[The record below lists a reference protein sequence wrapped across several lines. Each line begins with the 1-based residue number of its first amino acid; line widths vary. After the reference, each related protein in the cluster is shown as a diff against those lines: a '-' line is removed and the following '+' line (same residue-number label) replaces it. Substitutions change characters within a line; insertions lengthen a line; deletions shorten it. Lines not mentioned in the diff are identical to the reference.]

1 MTAAPALPAER
12 RVTRGLFGALVAF
25 LFLPFP
31 PLFLLGPLAG
41 LLLLG
46 RPGTAREWL
55 WIVAAMALA
64 TMATA
69 VGARSVAQEVVL
81 AAAALFTGIFLAM
94 ILVRPGSAF
103 VRAALAALATAAAV
117 AAGCAAVGLGWDA
130 IHQALQSQLLD
141 AMSLVVDQSGLPETS
156 VAELREMMT
165 WMARAYPGLAALGA
179 MGGGSLAVALAAR
192 IARRPIVPSPGPL
205 AGFRFNDHLV
215 WGAVVTLGLFLL
227 PLRDPWADL
236 VLNLVVIWAG
246 LYAARGW
253 AIVLTAAR
261 RWPSGLAVALFLGA
275 VLLLPYVLS
284 GLLILGLADTW
295 IDIRRVLSPPPPGGV
310 VS

>member
-1 MTAAPALPAER
+1 MTAAPALSAER

-94 ILVRPGSAF
+94 LLVRPGSAF
-103 VRAALAALATAAAV
+103 VRAALAALATAVAV

-141 AMSLVVDQSGLPETS
+141 AMSLVVDQSGLPEAS